1 MRPLE
6 LQRCN
11 ESINSV
17 HVRRAR
23 RATAD
28 AGMRRFAL
36 RSQAGPI
43 PSGCPFLRVGARS
56 RRNLPGPAAAARA
69 AAARAAVR
77 AVAAVAGDDRRLGR
91 PERLHVA
98 RDLGRSAVAFHDLE
112 VP

>member
-1 MRPLE
+1 M
-6 LQRCN
+6 
-11 ESINSV
+11 
-17 HVRRAR
+17 H
-23 RATAD
+23 
-28 AGMRRFAL
+28 RFAL